1 MRKRVTAIKRNVIL
15 AVIGQVLLLMAA
27 GMILKMEIIL
37 PSLIIIIESVIVVL
51 LFDRFDSITEESSS
65 GVRSILGTAA
75 VEAYQLGGIGMLIYD
90 DSYEVTWMSELFRLR
105 SFDKVGERLLTWIPE
120 ADDLVSGKTDRV
132 RVQLDERI
140 YEITRK
146 EDAPML
152 FFKDVTE
159 LSNLT
164 KAYSEEKTVLGI
176 ASFDNYEE
184 STQYE
189 DDADAAA
196 ISAAVRTPLIE
207 YCTAHHIL
215 ARRMGESRYLLLC
228 NEKQLNELIS
238 DRFSIL
244 AKVRRAASRMDV
256 SISLSLALAHGTTDF
271 NELDEMAQNL
281 LDLAETRGGDQV
293 AMQKA
298 GEDVK
303 YFGGSSEAAE
313 KRSRVRV
320 RVMAHA
326 LKDLIER
333 SSNVIIAGH
342 KMADFDCIGSAIG
355 LARVVQAL
363 NKDVYVIAATGG
375 IEEKLKAAMELH
387 KEKLKKEVKLVSESE
402 AMNHLTGNT
411 LVIMTDH
418 HSVRQSNG
426 ARILESA
433 KKIAVV
439 DHHRRSTD
447 MGVKP
452 VLVYIE
458 AGASSTCELVSEM
471 IPYLSNRVDLSEVD
485 ADLMLTGMIVDTQN
499 FRVRTG
505 SRTYEAASALREYGA
520 DPQRCY
526 GYLKDTFE
534 EFALK
539 TSVATRAQKLDHG
552 VVIAPVVDKGMTRS
566 LMSQVADS
574 LLGIQGVEA
583 AFVIAKDD
591 SGMTCISARSAGR
604 INVQIIC
611 EKMGGGGHM
620 TAAAMQRAK
629 TNIQDIREEL
639 IHVLEQYWKEETEN
653 ESDTEE

>member
-1 MRKRVTAIKRNVIL
+1 MRKKTGKIRRMVYLALAAQAMLVAVAGIL
-15 AVIGQVLLLMAA
+15 MK
-27 GMILKMEIIL
+27 MDILL
-37 PSLIIIIESVIVVL
+37 PSFLVVVEGIITIIV
-51 LFDRFDSITEESSS
+51 FDRFDAAAEESAS
-65 GVRSILGTAA
+65 GVRAILGTAA
-75 VEAYQLGGIGMLIYD
+75 EEAYLTGGIGMIIYD
-90 DSYEVTWMSELFRLR
+90 DSYEVTWMSELFKVR
-105 SFDKVGERLLTWIPE
+105 SMEKVGERLLTWIPE
-120 ADDLVSGKTDRV
+120 VDDLVSGKRDRV
-132 RVQLDERI
+132 SIRLDDRI

-159 LSNLT
+159 LTDLSN
-164 KAYSEEKTVLGI
+164 AYYQERSVLGI
-176 ASFDNYEE
+176 ASFDNYDE

-196 ISAAVRTPLIE
+196 ISAAVRSPLVE
-207 YCTAHHIL
+207 YCSAHHIM
-215 ARRMGESRYLLLC
+215 ARRLGESRYLLLL
-228 NEKQLNELIS
+228 NEKILNELIT
-238 DRFSIL
+238 DRFSVL
-244 AKVRRAASRMDV
+244 SRVRRAAAKMDV
-256 SISLSLALAHGTTDF
+256 SISLSMALAHGTSDF

-293 AMQKA
+293 AMQKK

-320 RVMAHA
+320 RVMSHA

-342 KMADFDCIGSAIG
+342 KMADFDCIGSAIA
-355 LARVVQAL
+355 LTRAAQAL
-363 NKDVYVIAATGG
+363 NRDAYVIATTGG
-375 IEEKLKAAMELH
+375 IEEKLRGAMEIH
-387 KEKLKKEVKLVSESE
+387 REKLKGEVKLVSESE

-418 HSVRQSNG
+418 HNLKQSNG
-426 ARILESA
+426 ARVLENA
-433 KKIAVV
+433 KRIAVV

-447 MGVKP
+447 MGVQP
-452 VLVYIE
+452 MLIYIE
-458 AGASSTCELVSEM
+458 AGASSTCELITEM
-471 IPYLSNRVDLSEVD
+471 LPYISNRVEISEVD

-534 EFALK
+534 EFNLK
-539 TSVATRAQKLDHG
+539 GTVANQAQKYDHG
-552 VVIAPVVDKGMTRS
+552 IVIAPVSDRGMTRS

-574 LLGIQGVEA
+574 LLNVQGVEA
-583 AFVIAKDD
+583 AFVIAKDEN
-591 SGMTCISARSAGR
+591 GLTCISARSAGR

-620 TAAAMQRAK
+620 TAAAMQRPKVSIA
-629 TNIQDIREEL
+629 DIKAELLEKIEE
-639 IHVLEQYWKEETEN
+639 YWKEEN
-653 ESDTEE
+653 SHESDTEE

>member
-15 AVIGQVLLLMAA
+15 AVIGQILLLMAA

-363 NKDVYVIAATGG
+363 SKDVYVIAATGG

>member
-1 MRKRVTAIKRNVIL
+1 MHKRLEKIRRNSTL
-15 AVIGQVLLLMAA
+15 AVAGQIVLVAAA
-27 GMILKMEIIL
+27 GFFLKMDIL
-37 PSLIIIIESVIVVL
+37 LAGLVIVVESIIMIL
-51 LFDRFDSITEESSS
+51 LFDRFDSITEESSN
-65 GVRSILGTAA
+65 GVRAYLGTAA
-75 VEAYQLGGIGMLIYD
+75 VEANQIGGVGMLIYD
-90 DSYEVTWMSELFRLR
+90 DSYEVTWMSELFRMR
-105 SFDKVGERLLTWIPE
+105 SMDKVGERLLTWIPE

-132 RVQLDERI
+132 SVKLDDQM

-152 FFKDVTE
+152 FFKDITDFYN
-159 LSNLT
+159 LSQ
-164 KAYSEEKTVLGI
+164 AYVEEKTVLGI
-176 ASFDNYEE
+176 ASFDNYDE

-215 ARRMGESRYLLLC
+215 ARRMGESRYMLLC
-228 NEKQLNELIS
+228 NEKELNELIA

-256 SISLSLALAHGTTDF
+256 AISLSLALAHGTTDF

-320 RVMAHA
+320 RVMSHA
-326 LKDLIER
+326 LKDLIDR

-355 LARVVQAL
+355 LARVAQAL
-363 NKDVYVIAATGG
+363 NKEAYIIATTGG
-375 IEEKLKAAMELH
+375 IEEKLKGAMELY
-387 KEKLKKEVKLVSESE
+387 KEKLKSEVRLVSESE
-402 AMNHLTGNT
+402 ALNHLTGNT

-418 HSVRQSNG
+418 HSLRQSNG
-426 ARILESA
+426 ARVLEGA
-433 KKIAVV
+433 KKIAIV

-447 MGVKP
+447 MGVQP
-452 VLVYIE
+452 TLVYIE
-458 AGASSTCELVSEM
+458 AGASSTCELITEM
-471 IPYLSNRVDLSEVD
+471 IPYISNRVDLSEVD

-526 GYLKDTFE
+526 SYLKDTFE

-539 TSVATRAQKLDHG
+539 SSVAARVQKLDHG
-552 VVIAPVVDKGMTRS
+552 VVIAPVTDKGMTRS

-591 SGMTCISARSAGR
+591 SGLTCISARSAGR

-620 TAAAMQRAK
+620 TAAAMQRPK
-629 TNIQDIREEL
+629 TSIQDIMDEL
-639 IHVLEQYWKEETEN
+639 TKTLDEYWKEEN
-653 ESDTEE
+653 SDESDTEE

>member
-15 AVIGQVLLLMAA
+15 AVIGQILLLMAA

-90 DSYEVTWMSELFRLR
+90 ESYEVTWMSELFRLR

>member
-1 MRKRVTAIKRNVIL
+1 MRKRISIIRRNVIL
-15 AVIGQVLLLMAA
+15 AIIGQILLVSAA
-27 GMILKMEIIL
+27 GMFLKMEVLL
-37 PSLIIIIESVIVVL
+37 PTLIIVMESVIAVL
-51 LFDRFDSITEESSS
+51 LFDRFDTITEESSS
-65 GVRSILGTAA
+65 GVRGILGTAA
-75 VEAYQLGGIGMLIYD
+75 VEAYQIGGVGMLIYD

-105 SFDKVGERLLTWIPE
+105 SLDKVGERLLTWIPE

-159 LSNLT
+159 LSNLSR
-164 KAYSEEKTVLGI
+164 AYVEEKTVLGI

-207 YCTAHHIL
+207 YCTSHHIL

-228 NEKQLNELIS
+228 NEKELNELIA
-238 DRFSIL
+238 DRFSVL

-271 NELDEMAQNL
+271 NELDDMAQNL

-355 LARVVQAL
+355 LARVAQAL
-363 NKDVYVIAATGG
+363 NKEVYVIATTGG
-375 IEEKLKAAMELH
+375 IEEKLKGAMELH
-387 KEKLKKEVKLVSESE
+387 KEKLRKEVRLVSESE
-402 AMNHLTGNT
+402 ALNHLTGNT

-426 ARILESA
+426 ARVLEGA

-458 AGASSTCELVSEM
+458 AGASSTCELVTEM

-485 ADLMLTGMIVDTQN
+485 GDLMLTGMIVDTQN

-552 VVIAPVVDKGMTRS
+552 VVIAPVTDKGMTRS

-574 LLGIQGVEA
+574 LLGVQGVEA
-583 AFVIAKDD
+583 AFVIAKDEN
-591 SGMTCISARSAGR
+591 GLTCISARSAGK
-604 INVQIIC
+604 INVQVIC

-629 TNIQDIREEL
+629 TNIQDVREEL
-639 IHVLEQYWKEETEN
+639 IQTLEQYWKEENDN

>member
-15 AVIGQVLLLMAA
+15 AVIGQILLLMAA

-120 ADDLVSGKTDRV
+120 ADDLVSGKTDCV

>member
-1 MRKRVTAIKRNVIL
+1 MRKRISMIRRNVIL
-15 AVIGQVLLLMAA
+15 AIIGQILLVGAA
-27 GMILKMEIIL
+27 GMFLKMEVLL
-37 PSLIIIIESVIVVL
+37 PALIIVMEGVMAVL
-51 LFDRFDSITEESSS
+51 LFDRFESITEESSS
-65 GVRSILGTAA
+65 GVRGILGTAA

-105 SFDKVGERLLTWIPE
+105 SIDKVGERLLTWIPE

-132 RVQLDERI
+132 RVQLDDRI

-159 LSNLT
+159 LYNLS
-164 KAYSEEKTVLGI
+164 KAYVEEKTVLGI

-228 NEKQLNELIS
+228 NEKELNELIA

-244 AKVRRAASRMDV
+244 AKVRKAASRMDV

-271 NELDEMAQNL
+271 NELDDMAQNL

-355 LARVVQAL
+355 LARVAQAL
-363 NKDVYVIAATGG
+363 NKEAFVIATTGG

-387 KEKLKKEVKLVSESE
+387 KEKLKKEVRLVSESE
-402 AMNHLTGNT
+402 ALNHLNSNT

-418 HSVRQSNG
+418 HSLRQSNG
-426 ARILESA
+426 ARVLEGA

-458 AGASSTCELVSEM
+458 AGASSTCELVTEM

-485 ADLMLTGMIVDTQN
+485 GDLMLTGMIVDTQN

-534 EFALK
+534 EFTLK

-552 VVIAPVVDKGMTRS
+552 VVIAPVTDKGMTRS

-591 SGMTCISARSAGR
+591 SGTTCISARSAGR

-629 TNIQDIREEL
+629 TNIQDVREEL
-639 IHVLEQYWKEETEN
+639 IQTLEQYWKEENDN

>member
-15 AVIGQVLLLMAA
+15 AVIGQILLLMAA

>member
-1 MRKRVTAIKRNVIL
+1 
-15 AVIGQVLLLMAA
+15 
-27 GMILKMEIIL
+27 
-37 PSLIIIIESVIVVL
+37 
-51 LFDRFDSITEESSS
+51 
-65 GVRSILGTAA
+65 
-75 VEAYQLGGIGMLIYD
+75 
-90 DSYEVTWMSELFRLR
+90 
-105 SFDKVGERLLTWIPE
+105 
-120 ADDLVSGKTDRV
+120 
-132 RVQLDERI
+132 
-140 YEITRK
+140 
-146 EDAPML
+146 
-152 FFKDVTE
+152 
-159 LSNLT
+159 
-164 KAYSEEKTVLGI
+164 
-176 ASFDNYEE
+176 
-184 STQYE
+184 
-189 DDADAAA
+189 
-196 ISAAVRTPLIE
+196 
-207 YCTAHHIL
+207 
-215 ARRMGESRYLLLC
+215 
-228 NEKQLNELIS
+228 
-238 DRFSIL
+238 
-244 AKVRRAASRMDV
+244 
-256 SISLSLALAHGTTDF
+256 
-271 NELDEMAQNL
+271 
-281 LDLAETRGGDQV
+281 
-293 AMQKA
+293 
-298 GEDVK
+298 
-303 YFGGSSEAAE
+303 
-313 KRSRVRV
+313 
-320 RVMAHA
+320 
-326 LKDLIER
+326 
-333 SSNVIIAGH
+333 
-342 KMADFDCIGSAIG
+342 
-355 LARVVQAL
+355 
-363 NKDVYVIAATGG
+363 
-375 IEEKLKAAMELH
+375 
-387 KEKLKKEVKLVSESE
+387 
-402 AMNHLTGNT
+402 
-411 LVIMTDH
+411 
-418 HSVRQSNG
+418 
-426 ARILESA
+426 
-433 KKIAVV
+433 
-439 DHHRRSTD
+439 